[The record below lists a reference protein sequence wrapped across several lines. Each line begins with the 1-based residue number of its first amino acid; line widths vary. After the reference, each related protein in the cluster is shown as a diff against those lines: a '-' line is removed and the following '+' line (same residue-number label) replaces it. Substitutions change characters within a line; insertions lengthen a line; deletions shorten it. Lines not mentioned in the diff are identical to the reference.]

1 MYDIEMP
8 SSDLILHRIILEFAH
23 TLHTNDIK
31 IETAILVGVNTP
43 KQTMPIEETLD
54 ELEQLVYTSGAVTKK
69 RFIQNLEHPQ
79 PKTYVGKGKLEEI
92 KLYVEKNKIDLI
104 IFDDELTPAQ
114 VRNIETEIENTKIL
128 SRTHLILDIF
138 ANNAKTAQ
146 AKTQVELAQSI
157 FMLPRLT
164 GMWTH
169 LSKQKG
175 GIGMKGPG
183 EKEIETDRRVL
194 RDKIS
199 LLKTRLTEIEKVGFT
214 QRKSRDGV
222 FRCALVGYTN
232 VGKSTIMNLM
242 SRSDVLVENK
252 LFATL
257 DATVRKVVIPN
268 PDGMGD
274 IIPLLLSDTVGFI
287 RKLPTLLIESFKSTL
302 AEAMETDL
310 LIHVVDISNPA
321 FEQQMMSVKE
331 ILHEIGAG
339 SKPELIVFN
348 KVDAFQE
355 SDDDEFFVGSTGMT
369 IEQFEKSWI
378 AKEIAP
384 AVFISAHNNWNI
396 EKLRATIF
404 DMLSQQK
411 MAR

>member
-1 MYDIEMP
+1 
-8 SSDLILHRIILEFAH
+8 LHSNADH
-23 TLHTNDIK
+23 T
-31 IETAILVGVNTP
+31 ETAIVVGVNTP
-43 KQTMPIEETLD
+43 QQAIPIDETLA
-54 ELEQLVYTSGAVTKK
+54 ELEQLILTTGAISKK
-69 RFIQNLEHPQ
+69 RFTQNLEHPQ

-92 KLYVEKNKIDLI
+92 KQYVIKHKIDLV

-114 VRNIETEIENTKIL
+114 VRNIETELENTKIL

-138 ANNAKTAQ
+138 AKNAKTAQ

-194 RDKIS
+194 RDKIA
-199 LLKTRLTEIEKVGFT
+199 LLKTKLQDIEKIGFT

-232 VGKSTIMNLM
+232 VGKSTVMNLL

-257 DATVRKVVIPN
+257 DATVRKVVIPH
-268 PDGMGD
+268 PDNQGGMT
-274 IIPLLLSDTVGFI
+274 PLLLSDTVGFI

-302 AEAMETDL
+302 AEAIETDL

-331 ILHEIGAG
+331 ILHEIGA
-339 SKPELIVFN
+339 SNKPELIVFN
-348 KVDAFQE
+348 KIDAFKE
-355 SDDDEFFVGSTGMT
+355 PEEDDFFVGSTGLT
-369 IEQFEKSWI
+369 LEQFEKSWI
-378 AKEIAP
+378 AKENSP
-384 AVFISAHNNWNI
+384 AVFISAQNNINI
-396 EKLRATIF
+396 EKLRNTIVE
-404 DMLSQQK
+404 LLLQQK
-411 MAR
+411 RASFHWPFWCFSVTKD

>member
-1 MYDIEMP
+1 MHSNAD
-8 SSDLILHRIILEFAH
+8 H
-23 TLHTNDIK
+23 T
-31 IETAILVGVNTP
+31 ETAIVVGVNTP
-43 KQTMPIEETLD
+43 QQAIPIDETLA
-54 ELEQLVYTSGAVTKK
+54 ELEQLILTTGAISKK
-69 RFIQNLEHPQ
+69 RFTQNLEHPQ

-92 KLYVEKNKIDLI
+92 KQYVIKHKIDLV

-114 VRNIETEIENTKIL
+114 VRNIETELENTKIL

-138 ANNAKTAQ
+138 AKNAKTAQ

-194 RDKIS
+194 RDKIA
-199 LLKTRLTEIEKVGFT
+199 LLKTKLQDIEKMGFT

-232 VGKSTIMNLM
+232 VGKSTVMNLL

-257 DATVRKVVIPN
+257 DATVRKVVIPH
-268 PDGMGD
+268 PDNQGGMT
-274 IIPLLLSDTVGFI
+274 PLLLSDTVGFI

-302 AEAMETDL
+302 AGAIETDL

-331 ILHEIGAG
+331 ILHEIGA
-339 SKPELIVFN
+339 SNKPELIVFN
-348 KVDAFQE
+348 KIDAFKE
-355 SDDDEFFVGSTGMT
+355 PEEDDFFVGSTGLT
-369 IEQFEKSWI
+369 LEQFEKSWI
-378 AKEIAP
+378 AKENSP
-384 AVFISAHNNWNI
+384 AVFISAQNNINI
-396 EKLRATIF
+396 EKLRNTIVE
-404 DMLSQQK
+404 LLLQQK
-411 MAR
+411 RASFHWPFLCFSVTKD

>member
-1 MYDIEMP
+1 MH
-8 SSDLILHRIILEFAH
+8 STASH
-23 TLHTNDIK
+23 T
-31 IETAILVGVNTP
+31 ETAIVVGVNTP
-43 KQTMPIEETLD
+43 QQAIPIEESLA
-54 ELEQLVYTSGAVTKK
+54 ELEQLVLTSGAESKK

-92 KLYVEKNKIDLI
+92 KQYVIKHKIDLV

-114 VRNIETEIENTKIL
+114 VRNIETEMENAKIL

-138 ANNAKTAQ
+138 ATNAKTAQ

-194 RDKIS
+194 RDKIA
-199 LLKTRLTEIEKVGFT
+199 LLKSKLQDIEKIGFT

-232 VGKSTIMNLM
+232 VGKSTVMNLL

-257 DATVRKVVIPN
+257 DATVRKVVIPH
-268 PDGMGD
+268 PDNQGGM
-274 IIPLLLSDTVGFI
+274 IPLLLSDTVGFI

-331 ILHEIGAG
+331 ILHEIGA
-339 SKPELIVFN
+339 SNKPELIVFN
-348 KVDAFQE
+348 KIDAFKE
-355 SDDDEFFVGSTGMT
+355 PEEDDFFVGSTGLT
-369 IEQFEKSWI
+369 LEQFEKSWI
-378 AKEIAP
+378 AKENAP
-384 AVFISAHNNWNI
+384 AVFISAHNNTNI
-396 EKLRATIF
+396 EKLRTTIVE
-404 DMLSQQK
+404 MLQQQK
-411 MAR
+411 SANLR

>member
-1 MYDIEMP
+1 
-8 SSDLILHRIILEFAH
+8 LATTQLHSTANH
-23 TLHTNDIK
+23 T
-31 IETAILVGVNTP
+31 ETAIVVGVNTP
-43 KQTMPIEETLD
+43 QPAIPIEESLS
-54 ELEQLVYTSGAVTKK
+54 ELEQLVLTSGAESKK

-92 KLYVEKNKIDLI
+92 KQYVIKHKIDLV

-114 VRNIETEIENTKIL
+114 VRNIETEMENAKIL

-194 RDKIS
+194 RDKIA
-199 LLKTRLTEIEKVGFT
+199 LLKTKLQDIEKIGFT

-232 VGKSTIMNLM
+232 VGKSTVMNLL

-257 DATVRKVVIPN
+257 DATVRKVVIPH
-268 PDGMGD
+268 PDNQGGM
-274 IIPLLLSDTVGFI
+274 IPLLLSDTVGFI

-331 ILHEIGAG
+331 ILHEIGA
-339 SKPELIVFN
+339 SNKPELIVFN
-348 KVDAFQE
+348 KIDAFKE
-355 SDDDEFFVGSTGMT
+355 PEEDDFFVGSTGLT
-369 IEQFEKSWI
+369 LEQFEKSWI
-378 AKEIAP
+378 AKENAP
-384 AVFISAHNNWNI
+384 AVFISAQNNTNI
-396 EKLRATIF
+396 EKLRTTIVE
-404 DMLSQQK
+404 MLQQQK
-411 MAR
+411 RANLR

>member
-1 MYDIEMP
+1 MH
-8 SSDLILHRIILEFAH
+8 STASH
-23 TLHTNDIK
+23 T
-31 IETAILVGVNTP
+31 ETAIVVGVNTP
-43 KQTMPIEETLD
+43 QQAIPIEESLA
-54 ELEQLVYTSGAVTKK
+54 ELEQLVLTSGAESKK

-92 KLYVEKNKIDLI
+92 KQYVIKHKIDLV

-114 VRNIETEIENTKIL
+114 VRNIETEMENAKIL

-138 ANNAKTAQ
+138 ATNAKTAQ

-194 RDKIS
+194 RDKIA
-199 LLKTRLTEIEKVGFT
+199 LLKSKLQDIEKIGFT

-232 VGKSTIMNLM
+232 VGKSTVMNLL

-257 DATVRKVVIPN
+257 DATVRKVVIPH
-268 PDGMGD
+268 PDNQRGM
-274 IIPLLLSDTVGFI
+274 IPLLLSDTVGFI

-331 ILHEIGAG
+331 ILHEIGA
-339 SKPELIVFN
+339 SNKPELIVFN
-348 KVDAFQE
+348 KIDAFKE
-355 SDDDEFFVGSTGMT
+355 PEEDDFFVGSTGLT
-369 IEQFEKSWI
+369 LEQFEKSWI
-378 AKEIAP
+378 AKENAP
-384 AVFISAHNNWNI
+384 AVFISAHNNTNI
-396 EKLRATIF
+396 EKLRTTIVE
-404 DMLSQQK
+404 MLQQQK
-411 MAR
+411 RANLR

>member
-1 MYDIEMP
+1 MH
-8 SSDLILHRIILEFAH
+8 STASH
-23 TLHTNDIK
+23 T
-31 IETAILVGVNTP
+31 ETAIVVGVNTP
-43 KQTMPIEETLD
+43 QQAIPIEESLA
-54 ELEQLVYTSGAVTKK
+54 ELEQLVLTSGAESKK

-92 KLYVEKNKIDLI
+92 KQYVIKHRIDLV

-114 VRNIETEIENTKIL
+114 VRNIETEMENAKIL

-138 ANNAKTAQ
+138 ATNAKTAQ

-194 RDKIS
+194 RDKIA
-199 LLKTRLTEIEKVGFT
+199 LLKSKLQDIEKIGFT

-232 VGKSTIMNLM
+232 VGKSTVMNLL

-257 DATVRKVVIPN
+257 DATVRKVVIPH
-268 PDGMGD
+268 PDNQGGM
-274 IIPLLLSDTVGFI
+274 IPLLLSDTVGFI

-331 ILHEIGAG
+331 ILHEIGA
-339 SKPELIVFN
+339 SNKPELIVFN
-348 KVDAFQE
+348 KIDAFTE
-355 SDDDEFFVGSTGMT
+355 PEEDDFFVGSTGLT
-369 IEQFEKSWI
+369 LEQFEKSWI
-378 AKEIAP
+378 AKENAP
-384 AVFISAHNNWNI
+384 AVFISAHNNTNI
-396 EKLRATIF
+396 EKLRTTIVE
-404 DMLSQQK
+404 MLQQQK
-411 MAR
+411 RANLR

>member
-1 MYDIEMP
+1 LH
-8 SSDLILHRIILEFAH
+8 SSATH
-23 TLHTNDIK
+23 T
-31 IETAILVGVNTP
+31 ETAIVVGVNTP
-43 KQTMPIEETLD
+43 QQVIPIEETLA
-54 ELEQLVYTSGAVTKK
+54 ELEQLVLNSGAGSKK

-92 KLYVEKNKIDLI
+92 KQYVVKNKIDLV

-114 VRNIETEIENTKIL
+114 VRNIESELENTKIL

-157 FMLPRLT
+157 YMLPRLT

-199 LLKTRLTEIEKVGFT
+199 LLKSKLQDIEKIGQT

-232 VGKSTIMNLM
+232 VGKSTVMNLL

-257 DATVRKVVIPN
+257 DATVRKVVIPH
-268 PDGMGD
+268 PDNQGGML
-274 IIPLLLSDTVGFI
+274 PLLLSDTVGFI

-331 ILHEIGAG
+331 ILHEIGA
-339 SKPELIVFN
+339 SNKPELIVFN
-348 KVDAFQE
+348 KIDAFKE
-355 SDDDEFFVGSTGMT
+355 SEDDDFFVGSTGLT
-369 IEQFEKSWI
+369 LEQFEKSWI
-378 AKEIAP
+378 AKENSP
-384 AVFISAHNNWNI
+384 AVFISAQNNVNI
-396 EKLRATIF
+396 EKLRNTIAE
-404 DMLSQQK
+404 LLLEQK
-411 MAR
+411 RANFR

>member
-1 MYDIEMP
+1 MH
-8 SSDLILHRIILEFAH
+8 STASH
-23 TLHTNDIK
+23 T
-31 IETAILVGVNTP
+31 ETAIVVGVNTP
-43 KQTMPIEETLD
+43 QQAIPIEESLA
-54 ELEQLVYTSGAVTKK
+54 ELEQLVLTSGAESKK

-79 PKTYVGKGKLEEI
+79 PKTYLGKGKLEEI
-92 KLYVEKNKIDLI
+92 KQYVIKHKIDLV

-114 VRNIETEIENTKIL
+114 VRNIETEMENAKIL

-138 ANNAKTAQ
+138 ATNAKTAQ

-194 RDKIS
+194 RDKIA
-199 LLKTRLTEIEKVGFT
+199 LLKSKLQDIEKIGFT

-232 VGKSTIMNLM
+232 VGKSTVMNLL

-257 DATVRKVVIPN
+257 DATVRKVVIPH
-268 PDGMGD
+268 PDNQGGM
-274 IIPLLLSDTVGFI
+274 IPLLLSDTVGFI

-331 ILHEIGAG
+331 ILHEIGA
-339 SKPELIVFN
+339 SNKPELIVFN
-348 KVDAFQE
+348 KIDAFKE
-355 SDDDEFFVGSTGMT
+355 PEEDDFFVGSTGLT
-369 IEQFEKSWI
+369 LKQFEKSWI
-378 AKEIAP
+378 AKENAP
-384 AVFISAHNNWNI
+384 AVFISAHNNTNI
-396 EKLRATIF
+396 EKLRTTIVE
-404 DMLSQQK
+404 MLQQQK
-411 MAR
+411 RANLR

>member
-1 MYDIEMP
+1 MH
-8 SSDLILHRIILEFAH
+8 STASH
-23 TLHTNDIK
+23 T
-31 IETAILVGVNTP
+31 ETAIVVGVNTP
-43 KQTMPIEETLD
+43 QQAIPIEESLA
-54 ELEQLVYTSGAVTKK
+54 ELEQLVLTSGAESKK
-69 RFIQNLEHPQ
+69 CFIQNLEHPQ

-92 KLYVEKNKIDLI
+92 KQYVIKHKIDLV

-114 VRNIETEIENTKIL
+114 VRNIETEMENAKIL

-138 ANNAKTAQ
+138 ATNAKTAQ

-194 RDKIS
+194 RDKIA
-199 LLKTRLTEIEKVGFT
+199 LLKSKLQDIEKIGFT

-232 VGKSTIMNLM
+232 VGKSTVMNLL

-257 DATVRKVVIPN
+257 DATVRKVVIPH
-268 PDGMGD
+268 PDNQGGM
-274 IIPLLLSDTVGFI
+274 IPLLLSDTVGFI

-331 ILHEIGAG
+331 ILHEIGA
-339 SKPELIVFN
+339 SNKPELIVFN
-348 KVDAFQE
+348 KIDAFKE
-355 SDDDEFFVGSTGMT
+355 PEEDDFFVGSTGLT
-369 IEQFEKSWI
+369 LEQFEKSWI
-378 AKEIAP
+378 AKENAP
-384 AVFISAHNNWNI
+384 AVFISAHNNTNI
-396 EKLRATIF
+396 EKLRTTIVE
-404 DMLSQQK
+404 MLQQQK
-411 MAR
+411 RANLR

>member
-1 MYDIEMP
+1 MH
-8 SSDLILHRIILEFAH
+8 SSANH
-23 TLHTNDIK
+23 T
-31 IETAILVGVNTP
+31 ETAIVVGVNTP
-43 KQTMPIEETLD
+43 QQVIPIEETLA
-54 ELEQLVYTSGAVTKK
+54 ELEQLVLNSGAESKK

-92 KLYVEKNKIDLI
+92 KQYVVKNKIDLV

-114 VRNIETEIENTKIL
+114 VRNIESELENTKIL

-199 LLKTRLTEIEKVGFT
+199 LLKSKLQDIEKIGQT

-232 VGKSTIMNLM
+232 VGKSTVMNLL

-257 DATVRKVVIPN
+257 DATVRKVVIPH
-268 PDGMGD
+268 PDNQGGML
-274 IIPLLLSDTVGFI
+274 PLLLSDTVGFI

-331 ILHEIGAG
+331 ILHEIGA
-339 SKPELIVFN
+339 SNKPELIVFN
-348 KVDAFQE
+348 KIDAFKE
-355 SDDDEFFVGSTGMT
+355 SEDDDFFVGSTGLT
-369 IEQFEKSWI
+369 LEQFEKSWI
-378 AKEIAP
+378 AKENSP
-384 AVFISAHNNWNI
+384 AVFISAQNNVNI
-396 EKLRATIF
+396 EKLRNTIAE
-404 DMLSQQK
+404 LLLEQK
-411 MAR
+411 RANFR

>member
-1 MYDIEMP
+1 MH
-8 SSDLILHRIILEFAH
+8 STASH
-23 TLHTNDIK
+23 T
-31 IETAILVGVNTP
+31 ETAIVVGVNTP
-43 KQTMPIEETLD
+43 QQAIPIEESLA
-54 ELEQLVYTSGAVTKK
+54 ELEQLVLTSGAESKK

-92 KLYVEKNKIDLI
+92 KQYVIKHKIDLV

-114 VRNIETEIENTKIL
+114 VRNIETEMENAKIL

-138 ANNAKTAQ
+138 ATNAKTAQ
-146 AKTQVELAQSI
+146 AKMQVELAQSI

-194 RDKIS
+194 RDKIA
-199 LLKTRLTEIEKVGFT
+199 LLKSKLQDIEKIGFT

-232 VGKSTIMNLM
+232 VGKSTVMNLL

-257 DATVRKVVIPN
+257 DATVRKVVIPH
-268 PDGMGD
+268 PDNQGGM
-274 IIPLLLSDTVGFI
+274 IPLLLSDTVGFI

-331 ILHEIGAG
+331 ILHEIGA
-339 SKPELIVFN
+339 SNKPELIVFN
-348 KVDAFQE
+348 KIDAFKE
-355 SDDDEFFVGSTGMT
+355 PEEDDFFVGSTGLT
-369 IEQFEKSWI
+369 LEQFEKSWI
-378 AKEIAP
+378 AKENAP
-384 AVFISAHNNWNI
+384 AVFISAHNNTNI
-396 EKLRATIF
+396 EKLRTTIVE
-404 DMLSQQK
+404 MLQQQK
-411 MAR
+411 RANLR

>member
-1 MYDIEMP
+1 MHSNAD
-8 SSDLILHRIILEFAH
+8 H
-23 TLHTNDIK
+23 T
-31 IETAILVGVNTP
+31 ETAIVVGVNTP
-43 KQTMPIEETLD
+43 QQAIPIDETLA
-54 ELEQLVYTSGAVTKK
+54 ELEQLILTTGAISKK
-69 RFIQNLEHPQ
+69 RFTQNLEHPQ

-92 KLYVEKNKIDLI
+92 KQYVIKHKIDLV

-114 VRNIETEIENTKIL
+114 VRNIETELENTKIL

-138 ANNAKTAQ
+138 AKNAKTAQ

-194 RDKIS
+194 RDKIAS
-199 LLKTRLTEIEKVGFT
+199 LKTKLQDIEKIGFT

-232 VGKSTIMNLM
+232 VGKSTVMNLL

-257 DATVRKVVIPN
+257 DATVRKVVIPH
-268 PDGMGD
+268 PDNQGGMT
-274 IIPLLLSDTVGFI
+274 PLLLSDTVGFI

-302 AEAMETDL
+302 AEAIETDL

-331 ILHEIGAG
+331 ILHEIGA
-339 SKPELIVFN
+339 SNKPELIVFN
-348 KVDAFQE
+348 KIDAFKE
-355 SDDDEFFVGSTGMT
+355 PEEDDFFVGSTGLT
-369 IEQFEKSWI
+369 LEQFEKSWI
-378 AKEIAP
+378 AKENSP
-384 AVFISAHNNWNI
+384 AVFISAQNNINI
-396 EKLRATIF
+396 EKLRNTIVE
-404 DMLSQQK
+404 LLLQQK
-411 MAR
+411 RASFH

>member
-1 MYDIEMP
+1 MH
-8 SSDLILHRIILEFAH
+8 STANH
-23 TLHTNDIK
+23 T
-31 IETAILVGVNTP
+31 ETAIVVGVNTP
-43 KQTMPIEETLD
+43 QQAIPIEESLA
-54 ELEQLVYTSGAVTKK
+54 ELEQLVLTSGAESKK

-92 KLYVEKNKIDLI
+92 KQYVIKHKIDLV

-114 VRNIETEIENTKIL
+114 VRNIETEMENAKIL

-138 ANNAKTAQ
+138 ATNAKTAQ

-194 RDKIS
+194 RDKIA
-199 LLKTRLTEIEKVGFT
+199 LLKSKLQDIEKIGFT

-232 VGKSTIMNLM
+232 VGKSTVMNLL

-257 DATVRKVVIPN
+257 DATVRKVVIPH
-268 PDGMGD
+268 PDNQGGM
-274 IIPLLLSDTVGFI
+274 IPLLLSDTVGFI

-331 ILHEIGAG
+331 ILHEIGA
-339 SKPELIVFN
+339 SNKPELIVFN
-348 KVDAFQE
+348 KIDAFKE
-355 SDDDEFFVGSTGMT
+355 PEEDDFFVGSTGLT
-369 IEQFEKSWI
+369 LEQFEKSWI
-378 AKEIAP
+378 AKENAP
-384 AVFISAHNNWNI
+384 AVFISAHNNTNI
-396 EKLRATIF
+396 EKLRTTIVE
-404 DMLSQQK
+404 MLQQQK
-411 MAR
+411 RANLR

>member
-1 MYDIEMP
+1 MH
-8 SSDLILHRIILEFAH
+8 STANH
-23 TLHTNDIK
+23 T
-31 IETAILVGVNTP
+31 ETAIVVGVNTP
-43 KQTMPIEETLD
+43 QQAIPIEESLS
-54 ELEQLVYTSGAVTKK
+54 ELEQLVLTSGAESKK

-92 KLYVEKNKIDLI
+92 KQYVIKHKIDLV

-114 VRNIETEIENTKIL
+114 VRNIETEMENAKIL

-194 RDKIS
+194 RDKIA
-199 LLKTRLTEIEKVGFT
+199 LLKTKLQDIEKIGFT

-232 VGKSTIMNLM
+232 VGKSTVMNLL

-257 DATVRKVVIPN
+257 DATVRKVVIPH
-268 PDGMGD
+268 PDNQGGM
-274 IIPLLLSDTVGFI
+274 IPLLLSDTVGFI

-331 ILHEIGAG
+331 ILYEIGA
-339 SKPELIVFN
+339 SNKPELIVFN
-348 KVDAFQE
+348 KIDAFKE
-355 SDDDEFFVGSTGMT
+355 PEEDDFFVGSTGLT
-369 IEQFEKSWI
+369 LEQFEKSWI
-378 AKEIAP
+378 AKENAP
-384 AVFISAHNNWNI
+384 AVFISAQNNTNI
-396 EKLRATIF
+396 EKLRTTIVE
-404 DMLSQQK
+404 MLQQQK
-411 MAR
+411 RANLR

>member
-1 MYDIEMP
+1 
-8 SSDLILHRIILEFAH
+8 LHPTATH
-23 TLHTNDIK
+23 T
-31 IETAILVGVNTP
+31 ETAIVVGVNTP
-43 KQTMPIEETLD
+43 QQTIPIEETLA
-54 ELEQLVYTSGAVTKK
+54 ELEQLVYTSGAESKK

-92 KLYVEKNKIDLI
+92 KQYVVKHKIDLV

-114 VRNIETEIENTKIL
+114 VRNIESELENTKIL

-138 ANNAKTAQ
+138 AKNAKTAQ

-199 LLKTRLTEIEKVGFT
+199 LLKSKLQDIEKIGQT

-232 VGKSTIMNLM
+232 VGKSTVMNLL
-242 SRSDVLVENK
+242 SRSEVLVENK

-268 PDGMGD
+268 PDNQGGM
-274 IIPLLLSDTVGFI
+274 IPLLLSDTVGFI

-331 ILHEIGAG
+331 ILHEIGA
-339 SKPELIVFN
+339 SNKPELIVFN
-348 KVDAFQE
+348 KIDAFKE
-355 SDDDEFFVGSTGMT
+355 LEDDDFFVGSTGLT
-369 IEQFEKSWI
+369 LEQFEKSWI
-378 AKEIAP
+378 AKENAP
-384 AVFISAHNNWNI
+384 AVFISAQNNTNI
-396 EKLRATIF
+396 EKLRNTIVE
-404 DMLSQQK
+404 LLIEQK
-411 MAR
+411 RANFR

>member
-1 MYDIEMP
+1 
-8 SSDLILHRIILEFAH
+8 LATTQLHSTASH
-23 TLHTNDIK
+23 T
-31 IETAILVGVNTP
+31 ETAIVVGVNTP
-43 KQTMPIEETLD
+43 QQAIPIEESLA
-54 ELEQLVYTSGAVTKK
+54 ELEQLVLTSGAESKK

-79 PKTYVGKGKLEEI
+79 PKTYLGKGKLEEI
-92 KLYVEKNKIDLI
+92 KQYVIKHKIDLV

-114 VRNIETEIENTKIL
+114 VRNIETEMENAKIL

-138 ANNAKTAQ
+138 ATNAKTAQ

-194 RDKIS
+194 RDKIA
-199 LLKTRLTEIEKVGFT
+199 LLKSKLQDIEKIGFT

-232 VGKSTIMNLM
+232 VGKSTVMNLL

-257 DATVRKVVIPN
+257 DATVRKVVIPH
-268 PDGMGD
+268 PDNQGGM
-274 IIPLLLSDTVGFI
+274 IPLLLSDTVGFI

-331 ILHEIGAG
+331 ILHEIGA
-339 SKPELIVFN
+339 SNKPELIVFN
-348 KVDAFQE
+348 KIDAFKE
-355 SDDDEFFVGSTGMT
+355 PEEDDFFVGSTGLT
-369 IEQFEKSWI
+369 LKQFEKSWI
-378 AKEIAP
+378 AKENAP
-384 AVFISAHNNWNI
+384 AVFISAHNNTNI
-396 EKLRATIF
+396 EKLRTTIVE
-404 DMLSQQK
+404 MLQQK
-411 MAR
+411 KRANLR

>member
-1 MYDIEMP
+1 MHSNAD
-8 SSDLILHRIILEFAH
+8 H
-23 TLHTNDIK
+23 T
-31 IETAILVGVNTP
+31 ETAIVVGVNTP
-43 KQTMPIEETLD
+43 QQAIPIDETLA
-54 ELEQLVYTSGAVTKK
+54 ELEQLILTTGAISKK
-69 RFIQNLEHPQ
+69 RFTQNLEHPQ

-92 KLYVEKNKIDLI
+92 KQYVIKHKIDLV

-114 VRNIETEIENTKIL
+114 VRNIETELENTKIL

-138 ANNAKTAQ
+138 AKNAKTAQ

-194 RDKIS
+194 RDKIA
-199 LLKTRLTEIEKVGFT
+199 LLKTKLQDIEKIGFT

-232 VGKSTIMNLM
+232 VGKSTVMNLL

-257 DATVRKVVIPN
+257 DATVRKVVIPH
-268 PDGMGD
+268 PDNQGGMT
-274 IIPLLLSDTVGFI
+274 PLLLSDTVGFI

-302 AEAMETDL
+302 AEAIETDL

-331 ILHEIGAG
+331 ILHEIGA
-339 SKPELIVFN
+339 SNKPELIVFN
-348 KVDAFQE
+348 KIDAFKE
-355 SDDDEFFVGSTGMT
+355 PEEDDFFVGSTGLT
-369 IEQFEKSWI
+369 LEQFEKSWI
-378 AKEIAP
+378 AKENSP
-384 AVFISAHNNWNI
+384 AVFISAQNNINI
-396 EKLRATIF
+396 EKLRNTIIE
-404 DMLSQQK
+404 LLLQQK
-411 MAR
+411 RASFH

>member
-1 MYDIEMP
+1 MH
-8 SSDLILHRIILEFAH
+8 SSATH
-23 TLHTNDIK
+23 T
-31 IETAILVGVNTP
+31 ETAIVVGVNTP
-43 KQTMPIEETLD
+43 QQVIPIEETLA
-54 ELEQLVYTSGAVTKK
+54 ELEQLVLNSGAESKK

-92 KLYVEKNKIDLI
+92 KQYVVKNKIDLV

-114 VRNIETEIENTKIL
+114 VRNIESELENTKIL

-199 LLKTRLTEIEKVGFT
+199 LLKSKLQDIEKIGQT

-232 VGKSTIMNLM
+232 VGKSTVMNLL

-257 DATVRKVVIPN
+257 DATVRKVVIPH
-268 PDGMGD
+268 PDNQGGML
-274 IIPLLLSDTVGFI
+274 PLLLSDTVGFI

-331 ILHEIGAG
+331 ILHEIGA
-339 SKPELIVFN
+339 SNKPELIVFN
-348 KVDAFQE
+348 KIDAFKE
-355 SDDDEFFVGSTGMT
+355 SEDDDFFVGSTGLT
-369 IEQFEKSWI
+369 LEQFEKSWI
-378 AKEIAP
+378 AKENSP
-384 AVFISAHNNWNI
+384 AVFISAQNNVNI
-396 EKLRATIF
+396 EKLRNTIAE
-404 DMLSQQK
+404 LLLEQK
-411 MAR
+411 RANFR